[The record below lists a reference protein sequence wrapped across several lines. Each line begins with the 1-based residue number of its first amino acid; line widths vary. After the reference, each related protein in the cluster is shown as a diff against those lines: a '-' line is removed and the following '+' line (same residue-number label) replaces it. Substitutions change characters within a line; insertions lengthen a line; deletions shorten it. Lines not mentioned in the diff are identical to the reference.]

1 MTSGTPAKTPV
12 KRPVSDDDELTTDR
26 QANIFLAMTR
36 QPTNPPPPPPLTER
50 HREEVGEDGGEV
62 LRLATGAAEVDVET
76 EGARHLRGR
85 PEVTDERRPGP
96 GAPAH
101 LKHVLHT

>member
-1 MTSGTPAKTPV
+1 M
-12 KRPVSDDDELTTDR
+12 
-26 QANIFLAMTR
+26 
-36 QPTNPPPPPPLTER
+36 
-50 HREEVGEDGGEV
+50 
-62 LRLATGAAEVDVET
+62 LRLAAGAAEVDEET